1 MSDTD
6 WPGHLI
12 LLMAP
17 SGSGKSLLLN
27 HVKSTLPEVKMAIS
41 CTTRAMRPGEKEG
54 VVYYFLNRE
63 QFEEKIKAGEFLE
76 WAEYSGNLYG
86 TLKSEIITPIQN
98 GEVVLREVEI
108 QGVRSIIDLIPRQNL
123 TIVYIEAG
131 DWETLK
137 NRITKRAPISDEE
150 LNLRYER
157 YLAETAAKDVADVV
171 VENNEGRLEEAKSE
185 IVNIIR
191 KLLNK

>member
-1 MSDTD
+1 MSDTG
-6 WPGHLI
+6 WSGHLI

-27 HVKSTLPEVKMAIS
+27 HVKNTLPEVKMAVS
-41 CTTRAMRPGEKEG
+41 CTTRQMRPGEEEG
-54 VVYYFLNRE
+54 KVYYFLSRE

-76 WAEYSGNLYG
+76 WAEYGGNLYG

-108 QGVRSIIDLIPRQNL
+108 QGVRSIINLIPRQNL
-123 TIVYIEAG
+123 TIIYIEAG

-157 YLAETAAKDVADVV
+157 YLAETAAKSVADMV
-171 VENNEGRLEEAKSE
+171 VENSEGKLEEAKSE
-185 IVNIIR
+185 LVNIIS